1 MAPSA
6 GCRHGLAILGGCF
19 NPVHNGHVRL
29 AVALHEKL
37 ASVLSDI
44 TFMPSAHPPHKPEA
58 HMLPFPLR
66 AELVRKAI
74 APWPWL
80 HCSLLEGERDK
91 PSYTWDT
98 LGLLK
103 KELAPGQELFFILG
117 MDDYAQLPTWHNG
130 LRLIER
136 ATLLVISRESHTGS
150 TFEELT
156 RAMWPEALTA
166 SPISSDGLC
175 QTCGKSRIL
184 FQPVPLVPI
193 SSSLVRRRW
202 LDGLPITDLVPDAV
216 AEELSKEA
224 ETVLKHWTDSC
235 SYSI

>member
-1 MAPSA
+1 MSQSAAPS
-6 GCRHGLAILGGCF
+6 GTHGLAILGGCF
-19 NPVHNGHVRL
+19 NPVHYGHVRL
-29 AVALHEKL
+29 AVALHERL

-44 TFMPSAHPPHKPEA
+44 TFMPSAHPPHKPEE

-66 AELVRKAI
+66 AELVKKAI
-74 APWPWL
+74 EPWPWL
-80 HCSLLEGERDK
+80 HCSLMEGERDK

-103 KELAPGQELFFILG
+103 KELASGQELFFILG

-130 LRLIER
+130 LRLTER
-136 ATLLVISRESHTGS
+136 ATLLVISRESHTGA
-150 TFEELT
+150 TFAELT
-156 RAMWPEALTA
+156 RNMWPGALPAAPVST
-166 SPISSDGLC
+166 DGLC
-175 QTCGKSRIL
+175 MTCGTSRIL

-202 LDGLPITDLVPDAV
+202 LDGLPITNLVPDAV
-216 AEELSKEA
+216 AQELSKQA

-235 SYSI
+235 S

>member
-1 MAPSA
+1 M
-6 GCRHGLAILGGCF
+6 
-19 NPVHNGHVRL
+19 
-29 AVALHEKL
+29 
-37 ASVLSDI
+37 
-44 TFMPSAHPPHKPEA
+44 EA
-58 HMLPFPLR
+58 
-66 AELVRKAI
+66 
-74 APWPWL
+74 
-80 HCSLLEGERDK
+80 ERDK

-103 KELAPGQELFFILG
+103 KELATGQELFFILG

-136 ATLLVISRESHTGS
+136 ATLLVISRESHTGN

-156 RAMWPEALTA
+156 SKMWPEALPA
-166 SPISSDGLC
+166 APVSSDGLC
-175 QTCGKSRIL
+175 MTCGRSRIL

-202 LDGLPITDLVPDAV
+202 LDGLSIGDLVPDTV
-216 AEELSKEA
+216 AEELSKQA

-235 SYSI
+235 S